1 MAQFVML
8 AALILGGQST
18 ANHAA
23 PFRTG
28 SLGQADLGMIYEFV
42 QSALSLTTG
51 LAMRA
56 IVIAC

>member
-1 MAQFVML
+1 ML
-8 AALILGGQST
+8 VALILGSQRT
-18 ANHAA
+18 ANHAT

-28 SLGQADLGMIYEFV
+28 LLGQADLGMVYGFV
-42 QSALSLTTG
+42 QSALPLTTG